1 MPNYNTYTP
10 YQYPVYPQYQPQYQT
25 VQPVQNQP
33 IQQPVQGTQMSFANQ
48 PVQQTQTIQNGGF
61 VSVPNE
67 ATARNWPVAP
77 GNSVTFKDEN
87 APYCYIKT
95 MSFNQ
100 FETPQFVKYRLVRE
114 DAVIEPTSDANQ
126 EVVPVPEYALKT
138 DVDAISAVIDEV
150 KGDIAE
156 FRTELFGLAGKKKSK
171 KEDTDNA

>member
-10 YQYPVYPQYQPQYQT
+10 MYQPYSYQPYQYQAPVMQQTPMQTPVPQAVQTQPMQ
-25 VQPVQNQP
+25 
-33 IQQPVQGTQMSFANQ
+33 Q

>member
-1 MPNYNTYTP
+1 MPYYNNNNP
-10 YQYPVYPQYQPQYQT
+10 YQYPVYPTYPQYQPVQPMQN
-25 VQPVQNQP
+25 QPVQQTAQN
-33 IQQPVQGTQMSFANQ
+33 TQMPFANQ
-48 PVQQTQTIQNGGF
+48 PVQQTTQTIQNGGF

-77 GNSVTFKDEN
+77 GNSVTF
-87 APYCYIKT
+87 

-114 DAVIEPTSDANQ
+114 EAVEAPTSGENV
-126 EVVPVPEYALKT
+126 EPVPMPEYALKA

-150 KGDIAE
+150 KSDIAE
-156 FRTELFGLAGKKKSK
+156 FRTELFGIAGKKKGK